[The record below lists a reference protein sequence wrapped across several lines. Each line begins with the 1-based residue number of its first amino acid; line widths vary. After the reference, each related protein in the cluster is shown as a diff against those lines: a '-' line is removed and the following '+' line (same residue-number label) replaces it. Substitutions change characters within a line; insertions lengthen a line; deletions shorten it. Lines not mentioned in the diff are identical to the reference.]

1 MSFDVAGLK
10 PTVHYDGGPD
20 GRVVVADS
28 LSYFEHEPW
37 TNDVAVGA
45 SFAGAPTAAI
55 CMRQGAKAWIAHEG
69 GSGKDAARIRGLALA
84 QLFGVPAPAIATKEA
99 RLSGGRSLLAGHVS
113 RANDAARLLG

>member
-1 MSFDVAGLK
+1 MSVDVAGLK

-37 TNDVAVGA
+37 TNDVTVGA

-69 GSGKDAARIRGLALA
+69 GPGKDEAGIGGLALA
-84 QLFGVPAPAIATKEA
+84 QQFGVPAAAIATKEA
-99 RLSGGRSLLAGHVS
+99 RLSGG
-113 RANDAARLLG
+113 AAC

>member
-1 MSFDVAGLK
+1 MSVDVAALK

-37 TNDVAVGA
+37 TNDVTVGA

-55 CMRQGAKAWIAHEG
+55 CMRQAAKAWIAHEAG
-69 GSGKDAARIRGLALA
+69 PGKDEAGISGLAL
-84 QLFGVPAPAIATKEA
+84 PAIW
-99 RLSGGRSLLAGHVS
+99 RSGGRD
-113 RANDAARLLG
+113 RD